1 MLAARRPNQ
10 DGRISSSPSEGVKA
24 VGVQSKNR
32 AIAIEAQFR
41 APFEG
46 MSAVRIDH
54 ILLELEDIPV
64 GTEDGPVGGIE
75 ALKQT
80 VAKANRWLR
89 LVAGDEQ
96 RRASNVAQSD
106 QIAEVRCGRARIF
119 YCRISLVIEKLHAKV
134 RIKQGLIRVRG
145 WPGNLV
151 AAETQ
156 E

>member
-10 DGRISSSPSEGVKA
+10 DGRISSPPSEGVKA
-24 VGVQSKNR
+24 VGVQSENR
-32 AIAIEAQFR
+32 TVAIEAQFR
-41 APFEG
+41 APFEA

-64 GTEDGPVGGIE
+64 GTEDRPVRGIE

-89 LVAGDEQ
+89 LIAGDEE

-106 QIAEVRCGRARIF
+106 QIAEVRCRRARIL

-134 RIKQGLIRVRG
+134 RIKRGLIRVRG